1 MNKTTKHDEIRR
13 LIEKDK
19 LDEAI
24 HKLKENIEDHDLL
37 NGLIMQS
44 AKYSELKQ
52 LIRNDVIDFEQ
63 ANISKAKIRHS
74 LLQLINEIEENTA
87 KPLSKNATNKKI
99 IIFISLFIGVIL
111 MLYFSGIFSRKTDD
125 IISKSFTEL
134 DNLTKI

>member
-111 MLYFSGIFSRKTDD
+111 MLYFSGIFSRKPM
-125 IISKSFTEL
+125 ILFP
-134 DNLTKI
+134 NLLQNWTI